1 MFPDNFVQVR
11 EPAKPPPVSEANDV
25 GAAPIRGSSVSMKS
39 LRIREIQQVGGV
51 NLVLLRPTAMSQGKK
66 TRRAKVSFSY
76 AADNI
81 DELSLEPGQ
90 IVEVLEEEEE
100 GWWRGRVGGKEGVFP
115 SNFVEIVEED
125 ESVKPAGP
133 PATSQAPPPQQSAPP
148 HRAPSPVE
156 SKLLI
161 SFTYLCRDG
170 C

>member
-11 EPAKPPPVSEANDV
+11 EPAKPPPVSEVNDL
-25 GAAPIRGSSVSMKS
+25 GAAPIRGSSLCIS
-39 LRIREIQQVGGV
+39 IGGIQQGGVV
-51 NLVLLRPTAMSQGKK
+51 NLVLLHPSGMSQGKK
-66 TRRAKVSFSY
+66 TRRAKVTFSY

-100 GWWRGRVGGKEGVFP
+100 GWWRGKVGGKEGVFP

-133 PATSQAPPPQQSAPP
+133 AVTSQAPPPQQSAPP
-148 HRAPSPVE
+148 HRPPSPVE
-156 SKLLI
+156 SKLLV
-161 SFTYLCRDG
+161 SFIYLCSDG